1 MSSNVALI
9 VAAGQGKRF
18 GAPLPKQY
26 AALHGEPVLSHTIR
40 AFLTH
45 TDIDLVCVVIGS
57 DCEAE
62 YAEAIKD
69 LSPGKILEPVIGGET
84 RQRSVR
90 NGLEAL
96 AANTPDLVLI
106 HDGAR
111 PFASHT
117 MIDDCLLGLKASRAV
132 FAAVPVTDT
141 LRRIVPGEKASSTV
155 DRDNLW
161 AAQTPQGFHFGDI
174 LKAHRDAPFD
184 DLTDDI
190 AVAEAAGLA
199 AAPITDTRD
208 NFKITTQED
217 LAMAEAKLAQSASSG
232 VPLISHSGFGY
243 DVHRFERGRPMYLC
257 GVHLADSP
265 LGLKGH
271 SDADVALHALTDAL
285 LGAVGA
291 GDIGE
296 HFPPSDNKWKGAP
309 SHIFIAG
316 ALEEIRKRKGQ
327 IVNVDITIICETPK
341 IDPVRAAMRT
351 RVAELL
357 ECSEAAVNVKAT
369 TTEGLGFTGREE
381 GIAAQAVVSVALP
394 LTDL

>member
-9 VAAGQGKRF
+9 VAAGRGKRF
-18 GAPLPKQY
+18 GRPIPKQY
-26 AALHGEPVLSHTIR
+26 ASLTGEPVLRHTLR
-40 AFLTH
+40 AFLNH
-45 TDIDLVCVVIGS
+45 KDLDQVCVVIGQGY
-57 DCEAE
+57 EAE
-62 YAEAIKD
+62 YQEAIAG
-69 LSPGKILEPVIGGET
+69 LAPGKLLEPVIGGET
-84 RQRSVR
+84 RQLSVR

-96 AANTPDLVLI
+96 AASAPDLVLI

-111 PFASHT
+111 PFASHKL
-117 MIDDCLLGLKASRAV
+117 IDDCLLGLKTSKAV

-141 LRRIVPGEKASSTV
+141 LRRIVPGDETLSTV
-155 DRDNLW
+155 DRRDLW
-161 AAQTPQGFHFGDI
+161 AAQTPQGFRFPEI
-174 LKAHRDAPFD
+174 LKAHRDVTSS

-190 AVAEAAGLA
+190 AVAEAAGLTA
-199 AAPITDTRD
+199 IPITDTRD

-217 LAMAEAKLAQSASSG
+217 LAMAEAKPAQ
-232 VPLISHSGFGY
+232 VPLISRTGFGY

-257 GVHLADSP
+257 GVHLADSQ

-296 HFPPSDNKWKGAP
+296 HFPPTDDKWKGAP

-316 ALEEIRKRKGQ
+316 ALDEIRKRNGR

-357 ECSEAAVNVKAT
+357 ECATSAVNVKAT

-394 LTDL
+394 LDEV